1 MQIAKIANKKEKVIV
16 INVIVKNLI
25 FTNYL
30 KRILYNLI

>member
-16 INVIVKNLI
+16 VNVKKLI